1 MKTEKEMMDMILRI
15 AREDD
20 RIRAVYMCGSRCN
33 PNASRDIFQDYD
45 IVYVVRETESF
56 IRDKAWPEVFGERLL
71 MQLPMELDRIA
82 GEECHFDREYAYLI
96 QLRDGNRVD
105 CVLRTIQ
112 AAGEDITANRL
123 NRILLDKDGCLPE
136 IPEASD
142 EGHWVKCPGQ
152 EEYSRCCNE
161 FWWLLLNVGKGLWR
175 EELTY
180 VMEMLNQWVRPES
193 FRMLS
198 WYAGT
203 EHGFSFSAG
212 KGGKYLWKF
221 LPESLWNA
229 YLDTYPEC
237 RTNRI
242 WEAVERLCNLFS
254 GTARKVG
261 QDLEVS
267 YDTGEEEASRY
278 YLRRVKALPREAG
291 RVFDSDSSEQDCAC
305 TGQKYG
311 PDLRGTAQTKK
322 KCLPKQRENEKL

>member
-1 MKTEKEMMDMILRI
+1 M
-15 AREDD
+15 
-20 RIRAVYMCGSRCN
+20 
-33 PNASRDIFQDYD
+33 
-45 IVYVVRETESF
+45 
-56 IRDKAWPEVFGERLL
+56 
-71 MQLPMELDRIA
+71 
-82 GEECHFDREYAYLI
+82 
-96 QLRDGNRVD
+96 
-105 CVLRTIQ
+105 
-112 AAGEDITANRL
+112 
-123 NRILLDKDGCLPE
+123 
-136 IPEASD
+136 
-142 EGHWVKCPGQ
+142 
-152 EEYSRCCNE
+152 
-161 FWWLLLNVGKGLWR
+161 
-175 EELTY
+175 
-180 VMEMLNQWVRPES
+180 MEMLNQWVRPES

-261 QDLEVS
+261 QDLEFS

-311 PDLRGTAQTKK
+311 PGLRGTAQTKK